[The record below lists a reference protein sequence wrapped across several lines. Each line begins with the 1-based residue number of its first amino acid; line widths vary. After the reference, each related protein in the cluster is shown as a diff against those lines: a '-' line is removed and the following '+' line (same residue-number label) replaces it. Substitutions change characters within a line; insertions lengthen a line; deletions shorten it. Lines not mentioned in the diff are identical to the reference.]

1 MKVFSYKDEPIQI
14 FGIPTWDEKK
24 EFRRLTPE
32 LIEFFT
38 GKLQAFPRVG
48 TRCPGARLCF
58 RTDSETIKV
67 KVTIEPSGSDLGMS
81 IFACKSAHVLIG
93 ERKNAYFA
101 GLVHPDN
108 GEMDTFEKEFK
119 KKNVMEDITIFLPI
133 ATVVKNVEISI
144 EDDARIETPTPYT
157 YQKPVLFYGSS
168 ITEGAH
174 ATRPSNAYTALLSTW
189 LDFDYYNLGFSGGA
203 KGNPEIA
210 DFINTLDISAFVL
223 DYDHNA
229 PDVAHLEATHEPF
242 FKKIREKNPNL
253 PILMMSSPDFDYAPD
268 KAERREV
275 IRKTYENAVVAGDK
289 NVYFLDGETFFG
301 TEDRHCCTSDTC
313 HPNDLGHYR
322 MAKVILPVMREML
335 TNK

>member
-1 MKVFSYKDEPIQI
+1 M
-14 FGIPTWDEKK
+14 
-24 EFRRLTPE
+24 
-32 LIEFFT
+32 
-38 GKLQAFPRVG
+38 
-48 TRCPGARLCF
+48 
-58 RTDSETIKV
+58 
-67 KVTIEPSGSDLGMS
+67 
-81 IFACKSAHVLIG
+81 AHG
-93 ERKNAYFA
+93 
-101 GLVHPDN
+101 
-108 GEMDTFEKEFK
+108 
-119 KKNVMEDITIFLPI
+119 
-133 ATVVKNVEISI
+133 
-144 EDDARIETPTPYT
+144 
-157 YQKPVLFYGSS
+157 KPVLFYGSS

-174 ATRPSNAYTALLSTW
+174 TTRPSNAYTALLSSW

-253 PILMMSSPDFDYAPD
+253 PILMMTSPDFDYAPD

-275 IRKTYENAVVAGDK
+275 VRKTYENAVAAGDK

-301 TEDRHCCTSDTC
+301 TEDRHSCTSDTC

-322 MAKVILPVMREML
+322 MAKVILPVMRKML
-335 TNK
+335 ENK